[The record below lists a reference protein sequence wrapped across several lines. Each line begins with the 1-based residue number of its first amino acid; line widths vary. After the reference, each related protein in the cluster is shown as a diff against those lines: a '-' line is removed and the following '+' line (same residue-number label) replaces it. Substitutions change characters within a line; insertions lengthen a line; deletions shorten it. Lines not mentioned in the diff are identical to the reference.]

1 VTDRQTLDIRLRAL
15 RLYVGYL
22 EKIKKFGVER
32 VSKDP
37 FLEAALCRYLHL
49 AIECV
54 LDIGESLIA
63 GRGWERPET
72 NRDVFIRLG
81 EKKVLP
87 KDFATAFSSVGGLR
101 NILVHDYLKVDLSL
115 LFKNLSHLRDF
126 ETFARHIARHIK
138 GSSRRS

>member
-1 VTDRQTLDIRLRAL
+1 MTDRQTVDIRLRSL
-15 RLYVGYL
+15 RLYLGYL
-22 EKIKKFGVER
+22 RQIQDFGFDR

-63 GRGWERPET
+63 GRGWVRPET
-72 NRDVFIRLG
+72 NRDVFIRLS

-87 KDFATAFSSVGGLR
+87 KQFAATFSGVAGLR
-101 NILVHDYLKVDLSL
+101 NILVHDYLKVDLAL
-115 LFKNLSHLRDF
+115 LFKNLARLTDF
-126 ETFARHIARHIK
+126 EAFSRHVGRFLLK
-138 GSSRRS
+138 